1 MTEMDETVKQ
11 LRLDEAELDNKIKRR
26 KQEYE
31 RAEKRL
37 KGIENVKPEYQE
49 EYERLES
56 ELERFYTIY
65 VEKFSNIDYLEYELD
80 KYNLQEVKRKKEDQK
95 VIENLQLNQKRAEN
109 EEIFNDDDDPQPR
122 GKGKQG
128 TGDDLFNEMRE
139 TRTGFGAKG
148 GNTGKKDFK
157 AEGGLQPDD
166 EDEDEEDLGEDDE
179 EEEGGEGV
187 DVEDDEEEEGSDHN
201 F

>member
-1 MTEMDETVKQ
+1 M
-11 LRLDEAELDNKIKRR
+11 
-26 KQEYE
+26 E

-49 EYERLES
+49 EYERLEA

-80 KYNLQEVKRKKEDQK
+80 KYNLQEVKRRKEDQK

-109 EEIFNDDDDPQPR
+109 EEIFNDDEEGGNPR
-122 GKGKQG
+122 KKGDG
-128 TGDDLFNEMRE
+128 DLFSEMRE

-148 GNTGKKDFK
+148 GQGKKEFK
-157 AEGGLQPDD
+157 AEGGLQPEDDD
-166 EDEDEEDLGEDDE
+166 EDEEGLDEDD
-179 EEEGGEGV
+179 EEGGEGV
-187 DVEDDEEEEGSDHN
+187 DVEDDEEDEGSDHN